1 MAAKRKPDPES
12 KPHETD
18 PVRMGRD
25 LVHDLNNSLAAIA
38 GYADFLT
45 MDLPENSPERDFAEK
60 IYKATQEAQE
70 RLRVFRL
77 SLPV

>member
-1 MAAKRKPDPES
+1 
-12 KPHETD
+12 
-18 PVRMGRD
+18 MGRD